1 MKILKVVLKADNNHV
16 EQFLSFNESRKV
28 SFIEYKYTPSSNVK
42 VETRSKV
49 FHFTQEVINEFFDLL
64 EKGLGSSFQKLQ
76 ILDGAKP
83 WLLTVLYDDGSKKSF
98 YNPNGFDLVVE
109 DISLSAFLRFHLNL
123 ECLLLFDN
131 NETPYCGEKKEAK

>member
-1 MKILKVVLKADNNHV
+1 MAIVKVILKVDNSHL
-16 EQFLSFNESRKV
+16 EQFLHFSSSGKV
-28 SFIEYKYTPSSNVK
+28 NFIEYKYLSSSNAK
-42 VETRSKV
+42 EESRAK
-49 FHFTQEVINEFFDLL
+49 FLHFPQKIMVEFFELL
-64 EKGLGSSFQKLQ
+64 EKGLGDSFQKLQ

-83 WLLTVLYDDGSKKSF
+83 WLLTVLYDDGSKKDF

-131 NETPYCGEKKEAK
+131 NESPYCGEIKGAK